1 MDNLY
6 KAVIIGGGFS
16 GLVAACAL
24 GEAFGEKIAVAE
36 GNDRVA
42 KKILAT
48 GNGRCNLTN
57 SAVSVR
63 AYRAD
68 PIEFIGY
75 ALENFDSEKLC
86 EKFYSYGVP
95 VIFEGNKGYPLSR
108 QASCVADALRFKC
121 EDCGVKLFTDF
132 KCDNVVKNADETFS
146 VYSGKRELR
155 GEKVLL
161 ACGGAAGKAYGTDGI
176 GYALAKSL
184 DHTVTEVYPSL
195 VQLKT
200 QTDKIRGL
208 KGIKTE
214 AEVTVLIDGKAA
226 AKSRGDVL
234 FTDYGVSGNAIFS
247 VSPVISG
254 KKNAE
259 LVLSFVP
266 EKSQIELAEI
276 IKNAIFALPY
286 KDGDEVLGGI
296 VNKRVARAALK
307 AADCGAE
314 IRYAAKIAQTLKNFT
329 LKVEGTLGFDCA
341 QVTHGGVRLTEVN
354 PITMESKK
362 VKGLYF
368 SGEILDVDGDCGGFN
383 LQWAFSSGS
392 AAAEAII
399 NED

>member
-1 MDNLY
+1 MNNVY
-6 KAVIIGGGFS
+6 KTVIIGGGFS
-16 GLVAACAL
+16 GLVAACTL
-24 GEAFGEKIAVAE
+24 GEAFGEKIAIAE

-57 SAVSVR
+57 SAIAAK
-63 AYRAD
+63 AYRAE
-68 PIEFIGY
+68 PPEFIGY
-75 ALENFDSEKLC
+75 ALEKFDSEKLC

-95 VIFEGNKGYPLSR
+95 VTFEGDKGYPLSK

-121 EDCGVKLFTDF
+121 EDCGVKVFTDF
-132 KCDNVVKNADETFS
+132 KCDKIAKNADGTFS
-146 VYSGKRELR
+146 VYSRGRELR

-161 ACGGAAGKAYGTDGI
+161 ACGGAAGKAYGTDGS

-184 DHTVTEVYPSL
+184 GHTVTEIYPSL

-208 KGIKTE
+208 KGIKCV
-214 AEVTVLIDGKAA
+214 AEVCALSDGKVA
-226 AKSRGDVL
+226 STSTGDVL

-247 VSPVISG
+247 VSSAISG
-254 KKNAE
+254 AKNAE

-266 EKSQIELAEI
+266 EKTQAELTEI
-276 IKNAIFALPY
+276 IKNAIFALPD
-286 KDGDEVLGGI
+286 KSGEEVLGGI
-296 VNKRVARAALK
+296 VNKRVARAVLK

-314 IRYAAKIAQTLKNFT
+314 IRYAAKIARTLKNFT

-354 PITMESKK
+354 PRTMESKI

-392 AAAEAII
+392 AAAVAII
-399 NED
+399 NE

>member
-132 KCDNVVKNADETFS
+132 KCDNVVKNADGTFS
-146 VYSGKRELR
+146 VY
-155 GEKVLL
+155 
-161 ACGGAAGKAYGTDGI
+161 
-176 GYALAKSL
+176 
-184 DHTVTEVYPSL
+184 
-195 VQLKT
+195 
-200 QTDKIRGL
+200 
-208 KGIKTE
+208 
-214 AEVTVLIDGKAA
+214 
-226 AKSRGDVL
+226 
-234 FTDYGVSGNAIFS
+234 
-247 VSPVISG
+247 
-254 KKNAE
+254 
-259 LVLSFVP
+259 
-266 EKSQIELAEI
+266 
-276 IKNAIFALPY
+276 
-286 KDGDEVLGGI
+286 
-296 VNKRVARAALK
+296 
-307 AADCGAE
+307 
-314 IRYAAKIAQTLKNFT
+314 
-329 LKVEGTLGFDCA
+329 
-341 QVTHGGVRLTEVN
+341 
-354 PITMESKK
+354 
-362 VKGLYF
+362 
-368 SGEILDVDGDCGGFN
+368 
-383 LQWAFSSGS
+383 
-392 AAAEAII
+392 
-399 NED
+399 